1 MFCAVSSRQGRSLPC
16 CSTPRTQPCLSRP
29 VCGHFEMHL
38 AGLPDDGSVSLEMEL
53 SAMENSEFAGW
64 SGVGEQPARPL
75 VGGAGSGCGGLCC
88 TREAPRVVFQDE
100 PMHSWA
106 VWTVLDLRAATE
118 SLCPGAGG
126 RGEPGPPTPAGL
138 SLAFVWRLEGWP

>member
-1 MFCAVSSRQGRSLPC
+1 MFCAVSSGQGRSLSC
-16 CSTPRTQPCLSRP
+16 CSTPQTQPCLNCP
-29 VCGHFEMHL
+29 LCGHFEMHL
-38 AGLPDDGSVSLEMEL
+38 AGLSDDRSVSLEMEL

-75 VGGAGSGCGGLCC
+75 VGGVGSGCGGLCC
-88 TREAPRVVFQDE
+88 PREAPRAVFQDE
-100 PMHSWA
+100 PMHS
-106 VWTVLDLRAATE
+106 RAATE